1 MHLSYLS
8 EFMIPSDKVAHVQ
21 IGNHLEHALLVLTR
35 TGYSAVPVLD
45 RTYKLQGLISM
56 TMIMDAILGL
66 QRIEFE
72 RLETMKVEEVM
83 NRDIPRLRV
92 HDSFLKGLKLLID
105 HPFVCV
111 ENDEGYFE
119 GIVTR
124 REILKRLN
132 RQMYQSQ

>member
-1 MHLSYLS
+1 MQQSYIS
-8 EFMIPSDKVAHVQ
+8 EFIIPSDKVAHVQ

-124 REILKRLN
+124 REVLKRLN